1 MENATGQS
9 SLVPPEERPRTRT
22 TTTTRTI
29 GQTLNSY
36 PGRNPLCIGSQA
48 LRAWLRSA
56 RPSGTKPFPSKGHT
70 IILAFMGCNP
80 GLFGP

>member
-1 MENATGQS
+1 MEEGRMENATGQS

-36 PGRNPLCIGSQA
+36 RHEVPGYRRKAAPSRRDG
-48 LRAWLRSA
+48 RSHCQTQCQQNRFN
-56 RPSGTKPFPSKGHT
+56 RPAGTGPFSS
-70 IILAFMGCNP
+70 
-80 GLFGP
+80 